1 MDSSVIEKIREAG
14 LNVGVLNDDKIE
26 VWPRDRIT
34 DEIRA
39 LIRAHKPQL
48 LALLKRD
55 QTIRPHGL
63 SKKLLLASMELDAEI
78 LAADILR
85 GFRLKRA
92 PEPEPQIA
100 PTQVEPPPPPRPPE
114 TKHIDADWHAAA
126 EAYHQHHFSCTA
138 CKSAGQGRGERC
150 NTGSALW
157 AIYQTNLEGQKA

>member
-1 MDSSVIEKIREAG
+1 MDSSVIEKICETG

-48 LALLKRD
+48 VALLKSD
-55 QTIRPHGL
+55 PTIRPHGL

-78 LAADILR
+78 LVADILR

-92 PEPEPQIA
+92 SEPEPQIA

-114 TKHIDADWHAAA
+114 TKHIEADWHAAA
-126 EAYHQHHFSCTA
+126 EAYHKHHFSCTA
-138 CKSAGQGRGERC
+138 CKSAGQGRGVRC
-150 NTGSALW
+150 GAGMALW
-157 AIYQTNLEGQKA
+157 VDYQDRF